1 MQDINRFHSAFYS
14 EKSKTSQDTFL
25 LKYCSTDK
33 TKRNRPGDGSRS
45 TKSVS
50 YQYCIETMAG
60 NRISVCRQTF
70 LGVLGITKH
79 TVEGVFKRFKK
90 DGSLIPVE
98 TRGGYRK
105 AAMYQNK
112 MYSVIDY
119 IKQFKGTESHY
130 SRARS
135 TRIYLDSSIS
145 ISKMWSMYQESV
157 PDDLKVKESY
167 FRHLFV
173 TRFNISFKSPSTDVC
188 STCLQLSEK
197 VKLEKNEE
205 ALIKLKTELSV
216 HKTVASGFYG
226 LMKKK
231 KIT

>member
-1 MQDINRFHSAFYS
+1 MQDINSFHSAFYS

-50 YQYCIETMAG
+50 YQVETMAG

-70 LGVLGITKH
+70 LGVLGITNH
-79 TVEGVFKRFKK
+79 TVEGVFKTFKK

-145 ISKMWSMYQESV
+145 ISKLWSMYQESV
-157 PDDLKVKESY
+157 PDDLKVKES
-167 FRHLFV
+167 
-173 TRFNISFKSPSTDVC
+173 
-188 STCLQLSEK
+188 
-197 VKLEKNEE
+197 
-205 ALIKLKTELSV
+205 
-216 HKTVASGFYG
+216 
-226 LMKKK
+226 
-231 KIT
+231 